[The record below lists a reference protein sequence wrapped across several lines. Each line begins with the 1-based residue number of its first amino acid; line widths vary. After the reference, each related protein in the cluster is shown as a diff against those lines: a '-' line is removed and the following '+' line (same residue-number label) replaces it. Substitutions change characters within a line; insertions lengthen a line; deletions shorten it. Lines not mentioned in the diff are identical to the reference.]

1 MHYETNR
8 SCPIVALVTACRRC
22 DFVHRI
28 TRQQALHLNII
39 SMKSVLIFLGAAFIL
54 GAAFSVY
61 FDWLHNQTKPVAAQ
75 AIAAHTSA
83 KLR

>member
-1 MHYETNR
+1 
-8 SCPIVALVTACRRC
+8 
-22 DFVHRI
+22 
-28 TRQQALHLNII
+28 
-39 SMKSVLIFLGAAFIL
+39 MKSVLIFLGAAFIL